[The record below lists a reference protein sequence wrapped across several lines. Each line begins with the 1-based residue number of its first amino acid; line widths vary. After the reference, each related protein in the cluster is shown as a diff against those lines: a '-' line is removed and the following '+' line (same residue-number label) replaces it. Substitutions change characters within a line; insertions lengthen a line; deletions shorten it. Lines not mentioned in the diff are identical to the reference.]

1 MHLGSQSQKPRF
13 KRSTATCGRGSGVHC
28 WDILSIRVGSSV
40 GCSAPG
46 PGPRLMGRE
55 PPAPPP
61 PSSLPGGP
69 AALMWL
75 SLGRATGPAGLW
87 GLSMEA
93 CGARPVSQAK
103 GGPSGPRYK
112 HEKCPTGLP
121 KPGEG
126 RAQDPDHQRLLVSA
140 AGPPQPCAAEGE
152 TEPRLP
158 GGSCCSGLHCRGKQS
173 FSLWER
179 SPIPFPSGSSKTR

>member
-1 MHLGSQSQKPRF
+1 MHLGSQSQKPCF
-13 KRSTATCGRGSGVHC
+13 KRSTATCDRGSGVHC
-28 WDILSIRVGSSV
+28 WDSPSIRVGSSV
-40 GCSAPG
+40 GLLRTGARSQTDGAGAACT
-46 PGPRLMGRE
+46 
-55 PPAPPP
+55 PASQLP
-61 PSSLPGGP
+61 PGGP

-93 CGARPVSQAK
+93 CRARPVSQAK

-112 HEKCPTGLP
+112 HENCPTSLP

-126 RAQDPDHQRLLVSA
+126 RAQDPDHQRLSVPA
-140 AGPPQPCAAEGE
+140 AAPPQPCAAEGE

-158 GGSCCSGLHCRGKQS
+158 GGSCCSGLRCRGKQS
-173 FSLWER
+173 FLLWQR
-179 SPIPFPSGSSKTR
+179 SPVPFPSGSSKTR